1 LREADK
7 MFRELI
13 RKNKQLTMEEC
24 IHVLKTEKRG
34 VLSVLG
40 DNDYPYGMPMNH
52 WYNEEDG
59 KIYFH
64 CGKVGHRL
72 DALKKDN
79 KVSFCTYDEGYRNP
93 GQWPLNIKSV
103 IVFGRIEIVD
113 QPEKI
118 IDITTKLS
126 YKFTQDE
133 QYIREE
139 IANHAHRTLLLE
151 LTPEH
156 ICGKLVEES

>member
-1 LREADK
+1 
-7 MFRELI
+7 MFRELV
-13 RKNKQLTMEEC
+13 RKNKKLSIEEC
-24 IHVLKTEKRG
+24 IHILKTEKRG
-34 VLSVLG
+34 VLSVHG

-64 CGKVGHRL
+64 CGKMGHRL

-79 KVSFCTYDEGYRNP
+79 KVSFCVYDEGYRNP
-93 GQWPLNIKSV
+93 GEWPLHVKSV
-103 IVFGRIEIVD
+103 IVFGRIEIVG
-113 QPEKI
+113 EMERI
-118 IDITTKLS
+118 VDITTKLS
-126 YKFTQDE
+126 YKFIQDE
-133 QYIREE
+133 KYIKEE
-139 IANHAHRTLLLE
+139 IQNHAHRTLLLE

>member
-1 LREADK
+1 

-13 RKNKQLTMEEC
+13 RKNKKLTMEEC
-24 IHVLKTEKRG
+24 IYLLKTVNRG
-34 VLSVLG
+34 VLSVIG

-64 CGKVGHRL
+64 CGDGGHRL

-79 KVSFCTYDEGYRNP
+79 KVSFCLYDEGYRNP
-93 GQWPLNIKSV
+93 NEWALNIKSV
-103 IVFGRIEIVD
+103 IVFGRIKIVRD
-113 QPEKI
+113 LDKI
-118 IDITTKLS
+118 VDITTKLS
-126 YKFTQDE
+126 YKFIQDDA
-133 QYIREE
+133 YIQAE
-139 IANHAHRTLLLE
+139 IAQHAHRTLLLE

-156 ICGKLVEES
+156 VCGKLVKEA